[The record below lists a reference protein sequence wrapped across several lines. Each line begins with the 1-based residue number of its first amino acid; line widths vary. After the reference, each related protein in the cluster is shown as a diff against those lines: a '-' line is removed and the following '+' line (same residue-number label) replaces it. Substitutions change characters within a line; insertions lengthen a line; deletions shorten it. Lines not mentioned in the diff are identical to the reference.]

1 MQEALDHLEKHKVF
15 IDTLGTDMIPLS
27 EAYKAL
33 ELAVNKQLEEVLDS
47 LQKGFKDIGISLE
60 DIENEELQCY

>member
-27 EAYKAL
+27 EAYKAVELSMSQQLQDTLTLLQEQLGGIVGDL
-33 ELAVNKQLEEVLDS
+33 EIPEEND
-47 LQKGFKDIGISLE
+47 
-60 DIENEELQCY
+60 

>member
-1 MQEALDHLEKHKVF
+1 MQEGIDHLEKHKVF
-15 IDTLGTDMIPLS
+15 IEVLGTDMIPLS

-33 ELAVNKQLEEVLDS
+33 ELVVNKQLEDVLGS

-60 DIENEELQCY
+60 DIENEEEND

>member
-27 EAYKAL
+27 EAYKAV
-33 ELAVNKQLEEVLDS
+33 ELSMNQQLQDTLSLLQEQIGGLTEDLQTPEED
-47 LQKGFKDIGISLE
+47 D
-60 DIENEELQCY
+60 

>member
-27 EAYKAL
+27 EAYKAVELSMNQQLQDTLVLLQDQLGGILGDL
-33 ELAVNKQLEEVLDS
+33 EIPEED
-47 LQKGFKDIGISLE
+47 D
-60 DIENEELQCY
+60 

>member
-27 EAYKAL
+27 EAYKAVELSMSQQLQDTLTLLQEQLGGIVGDL
-33 ELAVNKQLEEVLDS
+33 EILEEND
-47 LQKGFKDIGISLE
+47 
-60 DIENEELQCY
+60 